1 MLSVVDL
8 RVTAADKLFN
18 NLRAQSARRRQ
29 KALQD
34 LESSDAQYTHELDDI
49 MPVKQYMI
57 KKDALGNDVYK
68 RRTVIKNRVKKERSD
83 SYFEKRKR
91 ALSARAAK
99 IPDDVREAEERR
111 QEKLKNMFSN
121 FAANYEKT
129 LKKLVDQTAKY

>member
-1 MLSVVDL
+1 M
-8 RVTAADKLFN
+8 
-18 NLRAQSARRRQ
+18 
-29 KALQD
+29 
-34 LESSDAQYTHELDDI
+34 ESSDAQYTHELDDI